1 LNIILSFICLILAV
15 GCTRSNQYEEPVLVS
30 LNIIDRNGLNETIT
44 TKERLDKFE
53 NVDFFGHQP
62 YQKVLRAYSQ
72 DCLGNAQ
79 SFVTSYYPNGQ
90 IKQSIEAINSRAYG
104 LYQEWY
110 EDGTLKLKANII
122 GGIADLTPAAEKS
135 WQFDG
140 CAQAWDSD
148 GKILTNISYEKG
160 LLQGDSFYY
169 HPNGKIWKL
178 IPYNKNQV
186 NGTTEYYR
194 ENGQL
199 LQTITFCNNER
210 EGTSL
215 RFWSPE
221 ILASNECYCG
231 GRLISGRY
239 FDSCG
244 KLVSEVNEGEGI
256 RAGFGK
262 FNINELQEFHGG
274 YLSGEVQVFD
284 DNGNLIRSYGM
295 ENGLKTGEEYD
306 YQICAKEA
314 RKNNLNDSS
323 EREAAD
329 GAVCDEAVVNTTAE
343 GQNASDAP
351 RSRSNRLSYSCTFP
365 NSKGPQPKLLI
376 TWHNGKVQGYVKTWY
391 DNGNIESQKE
401 MNNNRRNGLSSA
413 WYKDGSLMLIEEYD
427 NDRLTKGEYYKKGE
441 KIPISEI
448 INGKGIATIYDGDGR
463 YIRKINYTNGKPEK

>member
-221 ILASNECYCG
+221 ILASNECYCN

-239 FDSCG
+239 FDPCG

-306 YQICAKEA
+306 YQICA
-314 RKNNLNDSS
+314 
-323 EREAAD
+323 
-329 GAVCDEAVVNTTAE
+329 
-343 GQNASDAP
+343 
-351 RSRSNRLSYSCTFP
+351 